1 MSFEAPVPDLK
12 KLLTAWEEWERGEE
26 MPGKVL
32 ANMKTAGFP
41 AVLPSLFGEPGR
53 DMSTPYILKSI
64 VPGCVSKEFSA
75 FALRRTSPITAW
87 LRALGEQE
95 LAGGRFER

>member
-26 MPGKVL
+26 MPGRVL

-41 AVLPSLFGEPGR
+41 AVLHQLIDSGWSPA
-53 DMSTPYILKSI
+53 
-64 VPGCVSKEFSA
+64 SA
-75 FALRRTSPITAW
+75 
-87 LRALGEQE
+87 
-95 LAGGRFER
+95 